1 MSSVNLIPWL
11 ETLENEELERLG
23 IEKHGSDETRTK
35 KRRPIRNGRQTVSLK
50 TEEIKWQKLKHQKW

>member
-1 MSSVNLIPWL
+1 MGSVNLTPWD
-11 ETLENEELERLG
+11 EFENQG
-23 IEKHGSDETRTK
+23 TEKHWSDETKTK